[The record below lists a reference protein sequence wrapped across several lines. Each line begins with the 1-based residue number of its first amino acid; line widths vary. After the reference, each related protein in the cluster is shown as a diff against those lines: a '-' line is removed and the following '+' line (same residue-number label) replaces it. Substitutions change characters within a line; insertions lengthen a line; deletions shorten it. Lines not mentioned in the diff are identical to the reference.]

1 LYNSLIAHLPAP
13 RKNVI
18 WKLKF
23 PLKVKSFVWY
33 LQKKR
38 VVPTKDNLAGRQW
51 NGSLNCCFCNLEE
64 TTQHLFFD
72 CEMA

>member
-1 LYNSLIAHLPAP
+1 MVFA
-13 RKNVI
+13 
-18 WKLKF
+18 
-23 PLKVKSFVWY
+23 
-33 LQKKR
+33 KKR